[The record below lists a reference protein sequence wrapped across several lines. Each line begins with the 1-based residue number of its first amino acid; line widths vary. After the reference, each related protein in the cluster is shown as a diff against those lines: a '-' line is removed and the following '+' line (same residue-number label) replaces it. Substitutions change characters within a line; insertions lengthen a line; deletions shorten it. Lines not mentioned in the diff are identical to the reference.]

1 MEVTFKVRFW
11 HPPVGCLAKPS
22 AVFRKMGHG
31 FPGLRRFM
39 VSFSQQDYIFKFW
52 RKLFLEFLLLTS
64 ALP

>member
-11 HPPVGCLAKPS
+11 HPPVGCLAKHS
-22 AVFRKMGHG
+22 AVFRKIGHG

-52 RKLFLEFLLLTS
+52 KAVLGFLLLKS